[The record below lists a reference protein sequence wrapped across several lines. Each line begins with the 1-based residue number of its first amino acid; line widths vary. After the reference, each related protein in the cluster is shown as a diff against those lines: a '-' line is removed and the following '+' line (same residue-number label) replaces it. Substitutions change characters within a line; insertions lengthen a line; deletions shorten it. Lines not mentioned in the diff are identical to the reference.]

1 MIPVSRLGDRSLA
14 HAAVREFGQH
24 ASATLTVDLAALGRN
39 YRLLADTAGPDV
51 VCAGVVKADAYGLGA
66 RRVAPALHR
75 AGCNSFFVA
84 HLDEGLD
91 LRRYLPPDTSIYVL
105 NGSSVGGEGDCAAA
119 GLVPVLNSR
128 EQVDAWSAC
137 ARKLGRVLGSVVQVD
152 SGMSRLGM
160 SAGDVAHWTAAGGAA
175 AAGLDV
181 QLVMSHLACADTPAH
196 PANAHQLAQ
205 FEALAR
211 HFPQARRSLANSS
224 GIFLGPA
231 FRQHLV
237 RPGAALYGINPLPMR
252 SNPMTAV
259 VGLTARVV
267 QIRDIGIDAHVGYG
281 WDFRAAQPTRLATLA
296 IGYADGL
303 QRALGRNGALY
314 FRGRRLPVAGRV
326 SMDSLTVDL
335 GDLSPD
341 ALTRGSE
348 IEVIGHHQSIDD
360 LAMAA
365 GTIGYEI
372 LTGLGQRYERIYL
385 DDIDKRPACQSGD
398 VLQ

>member
-1 MIPVSRLGDRSLA
+1 MAD
-14 HAAVREFGQH
+14 AAVREFGQH
-24 ASATLTVDLAALGRN
+24 ASATLTVDLVALGSN
-39 YRLLADTAGPDV
+39 YRRLADTVGPDV

-75 AGCNSFFVA
+75 AGCRAFFVA

-91 LRRYLPPDTSIYVL
+91 LRQYLPPRTAIYVL
-105 NGSSVGGEGDCAAA
+105 NGLPVGGEGDCAAV

-137 ARKLGRVLGSVVQVD
+137 ARKLGRALGSVVQVD

-160 SAGDVAHWTAAGGAA
+160 SAGDVAQWTAAGGAA
-175 AAGLDV
+175 AAGIDV

-196 PANAHQLAQ
+196 PANAHRLAQ
-205 FEALAR
+205 FEAIVR
-211 HFPQARRSLANSS
+211 HFPQAQRSLANSS

-252 SNPMTAV
+252 SNPMAAV

-267 QIRDIGIDAHVGYG
+267 QIRDVGIDAHVGYG

-303 QRALGRNGALY
+303 HRALGRGGALY

-335 GDLSPD
+335 GDLPPD

-360 LAMAA
+360 LALAA

-372 LTGLGQRYERIYL
+372 LTGLGQRYQRIYI
-385 DDIDKRPACQSGD
+385 DDKDKRPAGPSGD

>member
-1 MIPVSRLGDRSLA
+1 MVD
-14 HAAVREFGQH
+14 AAVREFGQH

-39 YRLLADTAGPDV
+39 YRLLAEMAGSGV

-66 RRVAPALHR
+66 GRVAPALHR
-75 AGCNSFFVA
+75 AGCRAFFVA

-91 LRRYLPPDTSIYVL
+91 LRQYLPPRTAIYVL
-105 NGSSVGGEGDCAAA
+105 NGLPVGGEGDCAAA

-128 EQVDAWSAC
+128 EQVDAWSTC
-137 ARKLGRVLGSVVQVD
+137 ARKLGRALGSVVQVD

-160 SAGDVAHWTAAGGAA
+160 SAGDVAQWTAAGGAA
-175 AAGLDV
+175 AAGIDV

-196 PANAHQLAQ
+196 PANGHQLAQ
-205 FEALAR
+205 FEEIAR
-211 HFPQARRSLANSS
+211 HFPQAQRSLANSS

-237 RPGAALYGINPLPMR
+237 RPGAALYGINPLPTQP
-252 SNPMTAV
+252 NPMSAV

-267 QIRDIGIDAHVGYG
+267 QVRDIGIDAHVGYG
-281 WDFRAAQPTRLATLA
+281 WEFRADQPMRLATLA

-303 QRALGRNGALY
+303 HRALGRGGALY
-314 FRGRRLPVAGRV
+314 FQGRRLPIAGRV
-326 SMDSLTVDL
+326 SMDSITVDL
-335 GDLSPD
+335 GDLPSD
-341 ALTRGSE
+341 ALARGSE

-360 LAMAA
+360 LALAA

-385 DDIDKRPACQSGD
+385 DDIDKQTAGPTGD